1 MTKAEQHRQE
11 VRDKLNA
18 LTMEALDFDACECLN
33 PSDLENGTDYVM
45 ETLEEHVRETSD
57 IIYYSRA
64 IEYLSE
70 HDASLRRSLEL
81 ADELGYKPA
90 DLNSELLASLLNE
103 NETLAELWRI
113 RDEVEEL
120 VDERNEIEEDEEE
133 DAPKED

>member
-1 MTKAEQHRQE
+1 
-11 VRDKLNA
+11 
-18 LTMEALDFDACECLN
+18 MEALDFDACECLN
-33 PSDLENGTDYVM
+33 PSDLENWIDYVM

-90 DLNSELLASLLNE
+90 DLNSELLASLLNQD
-103 NETLAELWRI
+103 ETLAELWRI
-113 RDEVEEL
+113 RDEIEEL
-120 VDERNEIEEDEEE
+120 VDERNEIEEDEEQ
-133 DAPKED
+133 KED